1 MAAAGFVRRPARPS
15 VKTPAWR
22 PISLLAIASA
32 VFAGVPLYGGDY
44 FVGLMLTLLMWIAL
58 TQSWVVLSAMT
69 GYVSLGHAVF
79 FGVGAYVMVLS
90 FNTLPFWASVVL
102 AGLVG
107 AALALLVGYP
117 CLRVRGPYFV
127 ILTFGLSELV
137 KFIVVNVEAAL
148 GQFGRLL
155 LGTPSLQSL
164 YYIVLILAIISIA
177 ITYFVRR
184 SRFGAGLRAIREN
197 EEAAETLGI
206 AVARFKVLAFAI
218 SGIVPSMVGSVMIL
232 RNTYFEP
239 LDVFNP
245 VTSFTIVSM
254 AIIGGGDDVP
264 GPIYGAF
271 GLVLLQE
278 LLWANWPEVYM
289 VMLGALLVAFVL
301 GAPRGIHGWLVSRY
315 RSRTA

>member
-1 MAAAGFVRRPARPS
+1 MKVP
-15 VKTPAWR
+15 TWR
-22 PISLLAIASA
+22 SISLLALGTII
-32 VFAGVPLYGGDY
+32 FAGVPLYGDDY
-44 FVGLMLTLLMWIAL
+44 FVGLMLTLLMWISL

-69 GYVSLGHAVF
+69 GYISLGHAVF

-90 FNTLPFWASVVL
+90 FNTLPFWVSVIL

-127 ILTFGLSELV
+127 ILTFGLAELV

-164 YYIVLILAIISIA
+164 YYVVLILALISIA
-177 ITYFVRR
+177 VTYIVRR

-206 AVARFKVLAFAI
+206 DVGRFKVLAFAI

-245 VTSFTIVSM
+245 ITSFTIVSM

-271 GLVLLQE
+271 ALVLLQE

-289 VMLGALLVAFVL
+289 VILGVLLLAFVL
-301 GAPRGIHGWLVSRY
+301 GAPKGIQGWIMSRHH
-315 RSRTA
+315 SRIA